1 MQLSALVL
9 PSKESLQSINSS
21 PIVPSNSAHTLPGH
35 LRNYMYNE
43 EDNVHMIAERSYLR
57 WSWLGGEQGP
67 TG

>member
-1 MQLSALVL
+1 
-9 PSKESLQSINSS
+9 
-21 PIVPSNSAHTLPGH
+21 
-35 LRNYMYNE
+35 MYNE